1 MLNQKKFFIR
11 LPLPVL
17 YWIKDTVAWEAV
29 GGAELKRLF
38 HEIALGVA
46 ELNAMFHETALDSA
60 EL

>member
-1 MLNQKKFFIR
+1 MS
-11 LPLPVL
+11 
-17 YWIKDTVAWEAV
+17 
-29 GGAELKRLF
+29 GAELKRLF